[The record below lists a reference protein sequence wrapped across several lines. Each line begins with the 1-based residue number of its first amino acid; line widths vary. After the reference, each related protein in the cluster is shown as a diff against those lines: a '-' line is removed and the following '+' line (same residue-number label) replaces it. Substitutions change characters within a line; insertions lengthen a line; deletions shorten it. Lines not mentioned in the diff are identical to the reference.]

1 MSTHKSFQ
9 KKLWLGLLIM
19 VILTPIGIIFPERFN
34 AGDAWGEWGT
44 DTIEKLL
51 GYVPEGLKRL
61 SDIWKAPIPDYNFG
75 GEGSSL
81 AVAVT
86 SYIISAVL
94 GILAV
99 VLAVYIISRFLIR
112 HER

>member
-1 MSTHKSFQ
+1 MTSFQ
-9 KKLWLGLLIM
+9 KKLWIGLLIM
-19 VILTPIGIIFPERFN
+19 ALLTPIGIILPERFN

-61 SDIWKAPIPDYNFG
+61 ADIWKAPIPDYNFG
-75 GEGSSL
+75 SEGSSL
-81 AVAVT
+81 TVRVI

-99 VLAVYIISRFLIR
+99 AFVVYIISRFLVK
-112 HER
+112 HEK